1 MALEATQSST
11 NQTKL
16 REEQNLFQNRE
27 AYEVVRGIE
36 EFANQSNGE
45 NNPNNRAETQ
55 DMEMELSL
63 WKTDLLENTYAV
75 APHNRGATNKFPR
88 TYSIHNKVVCRFLH
102 TDCPLSDSEVERSYK
117 FEVELWLRT
126 SNPAIRSNAH
136 SYLRCLR

>member
-63 WKTDLLENTYAV
+63 
-75 APHNRGATNKFPR
+75 
-88 TYSIHNKVVCRFLH
+88 
-102 TDCPLSDSEVERSYK
+102 
-117 FEVELWLRT
+117 
-126 SNPAIRSNAH
+126 
-136 SYLRCLR
+136 